1 MENTGPTLSSVAAAS
16 ATDEIVAELVLDE
29 IAPDP
34 LTLPNEGSKS
44 WPFRIAGWACRVFR
58 RCFGVCST
66 IFLLAILAN
75 IPILQ
80 LITFGFLLDS
90 SGRVAR
96 GQTFRSLF
104 SGIGKATH
112 LGGVLLGS
120 WLLIWPI
127 RFVSGFL
134 NDAMIIDPGSEQ
146 AFGLSMLHWII
157 TFAIFAHVFAAILCG
172 GKLRYFFWP
181 LIAPFSLAV
190 WLVRRSSITRKLLSI
205 AIGWMSPKLVADIC
219 NAQPIKD
226 WFLPAIFFRRM
237 TTENLFTSSWK
248 SCVSFA
254 SDLDL
259 LRYFMLGLK
268 GLVGTICWL
277 AIPTLML
284 AGSTSDDR
292 GFAGLCLFAGIVVS
306 VPVFAL
312 LPFVQAHFATDGK
325 LRRFFEPLQVMRLFS
340 KAPIAHLVSLF
351 LILLFALPLF
361 LLKIEQV
368 PAEFLWSLS
377 LLFIAFGWPS
387 RMIAGWAVRRAGN
400 KEKPVRW
407 WLRYPIQFFA
417 APISL
422 TFAVILYLTRYISW
436 NGTLSLLENHVFL
449 LPAPFW
455 LS

>member
-1 MENTGPTLSSVAAAS
+1 MENSGQVFTVAAAPE
-16 ATDEIVAELVLDE
+16 EIVAELDLDG
-29 IAPDP
+29 IVADP
-34 LTLPNEGSKS
+34 MELLNEGVQS
-44 WPFRIAGWACRVFR
+44 WPFRFLGFCSRTCARVF
-58 RCFGVCST
+58 GICST
-66 IFLLAILAN
+66 IFLLAVLAN

-80 LITFGFLLDS
+80 LITFGYLLDS
-90 SGRVAR
+90 SGRAAR
-96 GQTFRSLF
+96 GEKFRAQF
-104 SGIGKATH
+104 SGIRKSIPIGGIV
-112 LGGVLLGS
+112 LGA

-127 RFVSGFL
+127 RLVSGFWM
-134 NDAMIIDPGSEQ
+134 DSAIIDPGSRQ
-146 AFGLSMLHWII
+146 TTALMI
-157 TFAIFAHVFAAILCG
+157 TQVIFSFAIIAHIFAAVICG

-181 LIAPFSLAV
+181 LIAPFSLAIWV
-190 WLVRRSSITRKLLSI
+190 VRRSSVTRKLLSI
-205 AIGWMSPKLVADIC
+205 TIGWLSPKFVADIC
-219 NAQPIKD
+219 NAQPVTD
-226 WFLPAIFFRRM
+226 WFLPAIFLRR
-237 TTENLFTSSWK
+237 LFTEDLFATSK
-248 SCVSFA
+248 SAVVEFL
-254 SDLDL
+254 SDLEL
-259 LRYFMLGLK
+259 GRYFMLGLK
-268 GLVGTICWL
+268 GLGGTICWL

-284 AGSTSDDR
+284 AGSTSDKP
-292 GFAGLCLFAGIVVS
+292 GLAGLCLLIGIVVS

-325 LRRFFEPLQVMRLFS
+325 LRRFFEPLKVMRLFS
-340 KAPIAHLVSLF
+340 RAPIAHLISLF

-387 RMIAGWAVRRAGN
+387 RMIAGWAVGRSAK

-422 TFAVILYLTRYISW
+422 VFAVIFYLTRYISW
-436 NGTLSLLENHVFL
+436 YGTLSLLENHVFL